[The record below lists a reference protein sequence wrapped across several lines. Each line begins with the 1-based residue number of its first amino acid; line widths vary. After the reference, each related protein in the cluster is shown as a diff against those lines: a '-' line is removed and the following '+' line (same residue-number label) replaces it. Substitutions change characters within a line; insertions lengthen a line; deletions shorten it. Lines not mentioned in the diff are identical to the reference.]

1 MLIADAGESN
11 PARFVPATITGLDIH
26 FCAAYPHG
34 REALKDVSLKTNYIY
49 GKNIILHPGS
59 NRDPAR
65 LRCSDLLSYAAG
77 SPVLPDVLADSCC
90 FDTHKKSTL
99 QKN

>member
-1 MLIADAGESN
+1 M
-11 PARFVPATITGLDIH
+11 
-26 FCAAYPHG
+26 
-34 REALKDVSLKTNYIY
+34 K
-49 GKNIILHPGS
+49 KNIILHPGS

-90 FDTHKKSTL
+90 FDNLKKHLTKTKL
-99 QKN
+99 D